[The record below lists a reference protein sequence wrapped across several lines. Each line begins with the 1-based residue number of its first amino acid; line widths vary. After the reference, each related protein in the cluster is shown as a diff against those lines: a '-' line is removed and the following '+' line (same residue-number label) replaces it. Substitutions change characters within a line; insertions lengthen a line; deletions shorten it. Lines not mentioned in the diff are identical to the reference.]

1 MTDQSLSRR
10 LKRALGTL
18 LAVVLAISSTAFAE
32 DVVKP
37 KKKKPQAAQTE
48 QTAPAAEPAA
58 APAVAMPSPEVLLV
72 LLRNSIVALNQANF
86 TGNYTVLRD
95 IGSPSLQTAT
105 AADLS
110 NAFANLRQQKVDL
123 SPVLILTPA
132 LTEAPAIAADGVLK
146 LAGHFPT
153 KPLQINFAMTF
164 QPVGGIWRLHGL
176 AVNTSQAQP

>member
-1 MTDQSLSRR
+1 MTQPSPFRR
-10 LKRALGTL
+10 LSLAIGVL
-18 LAVVLAISSTAFAE
+18 LAALLLLSTASFAQ
-32 DVVKP
+32 DTTKP
-37 KKKKPQAAQTE
+37 KKKKPQTE
-48 QTAPAAEPAA
+48 QAAPATAPAP
-58 APAVAMPSPEVLLV
+58 APAVAMPSPEVLLILV
-72 LLRNSIVALNQANF
+72 RNAILALNQANF

-95 IGSPSLQTAT
+95 IGSPSLQSAS
-105 AADLS
+105 AADLAI
-110 NAFANLRQQKVDL
+110 AFANLRQQKVDL

-132 LTEAPAIAADGVLK
+132 LTENPAIAADGVLK